1 MSDWKIKSDTPDTIG
16 HAAITLASLG
26 LNLVFGDKPLRDF
39 VIENRSTG
47 ETREVKAQD
56 ADDLGRKIARGEI

>member
-16 HAAITLASLG
+16 HAVFTAASFG
-26 LNLVFGDKPLRDF
+26 LNLIFGDKPLRDY
-39 VIENRSTG
+39 VIENKSTG

-56 ADDLGRKIARGEI
+56 VDDLGRKIARGEI